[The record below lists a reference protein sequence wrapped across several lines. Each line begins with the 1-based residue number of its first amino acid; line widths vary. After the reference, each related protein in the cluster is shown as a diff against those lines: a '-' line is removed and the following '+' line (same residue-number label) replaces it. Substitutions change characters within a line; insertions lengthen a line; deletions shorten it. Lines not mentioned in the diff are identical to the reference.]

1 MRAVG
6 CFAEDKRWSDDR
18 GWAHA
23 LHNDDRGGVLVEFNG
38 MVDDNIYFTN
48 LWGVMV
54 GFNGVVDENRV
65 SFVSCLS
72 IRG

>member
-1 MRAVG
+1 
-6 CFAEDKRWSDDR
+6 
-18 GWAHA
+18 
-23 LHNDDRGGVLVEFNG
+23 VLVEFNG